1 VVGYSSVGIASSV
14 FAQRSGAARN
24 LSLWPFG
31 GSKSENP
38 KPTETAIES
47 SAVTPPATE
56 AQAPAVE
63 TNTSVATTNTSV
75 SSPVANQQPD
85 ISQIPEDLLRE
96 LEPHSFVD
104 IPERIGFLKE
114 LGLDFGWGPT
124 ACCEWLVE
132 HIHVMSG
139 LPWWGSIA
147 VVAILFRA
155 VMFYP
160 TLNGSKHQAR
170 LQKVQATPAYIKAKA
185 DFEEAAFRTKDQA
198 AMMYARA
205 EMKRIMQSS
214 GASFWRPFIGM
225 AMFPFSIGMFRLI
238 RGMASVPVPGLET
251 GGLAWFTDLTVS
263 DPLYILPCISV
274 GLGVY
279 MFKVRFILL
288 ISYLFRIQVYVSL
301 TCR

>member
-1 VVGYSSVGIASSV
+1 MTESAT
-14 FAQRSGAARN
+14 AA
-24 LSLWPFG
+24 
-31 GSKSENP
+31 
-38 KPTETAIES
+38 
-47 SAVTPPATE
+47 PPAAE
-56 AQAPAVE
+56 AQAPVVE
-63 TNTSVATTNTSV
+63 ANASETTTNASV
-75 SSPVANQQPD
+75 SSPVVNQQPE

-147 VVAILFRA
+147 AVAILFRA
-155 VMFYP
+155 AMFYP

-185 DFEEAAFRTKDQA
+185 EFDEAAFRTRDQA

-205 EMKRIMQSS
+205 EMKRVMQSS

-238 RGMASVPVPGLET
+238 RGMAGVPVPGLET
-251 GGLAWFTDLTVS
+251 GGLAWFTDLTVH

-279 MFKVRFILL
+279 MFKVKSILAL
-288 ISYLFRIQVYVSL
+288 SYPFRTRVYISL
-301 TCR
+301 TCY